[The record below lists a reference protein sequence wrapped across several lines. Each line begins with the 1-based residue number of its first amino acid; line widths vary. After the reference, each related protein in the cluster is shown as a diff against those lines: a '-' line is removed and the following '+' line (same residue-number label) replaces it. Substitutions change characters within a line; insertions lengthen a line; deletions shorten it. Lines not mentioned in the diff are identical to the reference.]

1 MSPLT
6 ARQMPST
13 SSSRTPFDSAA
24 VAAAWITGPS
34 ASGSEN
40 GTPSSSTSPPATA
53 AARAASRDVST
64 SGKPPIRYGI
74 SAARLPLASAK
85 AADSWSLIE
94 REDLGQILVAAAG
107 ERHQVERRLRVL
119 HEPGQR
125 VGRLERGHDALQA
138 GDLLE
143 RGDRLGVGDRVVDHA
158 TLVAQPRVLGPGARV
173 VEAGRHRV
181 GFEHL
186 AVVVLQHGGQRAG
199 RDAAGARGQRGA
211 VAAGVEPVAARLD
224 ADQPDLAVVEET

>member
-40 GTPSSSTSPPATA
+40 GTPSSRTSPPAA
-53 AARAASRDVST
+53 AAAKAASRDVST

-74 SAARLPLASAK
+74 SAARLPLPSAK
-85 AADSWSLIE
+85 AADSRSLIE
-94 REDLGQILVAAAG
+94 REDLGQVLVAAAG
-107 ERHQVERRLRVL
+107 ERHKVELRLRVL

-125 VGRLERGHDALQA
+125 VRRLERGDDALQA

-143 RGDRLGVGDRVVDHA
+143 RGDRLGVGDRVVDDA
-158 TLVAQPRVLGPGARV
+158 PLVAQPGVLGPGARV
-173 VEAGRHRV
+173 VEPGRHRV
-181 GFEHL
+181 RLEHL
-186 AVVVLQHGGQRAG
+186 AVVVLEHRGQRAVQDAAGGGGQR
-199 RDAAGARGQRGA
+199 
-211 VAAGVEPVAARLD
+211 
-224 ADQPDLAVVEET
+224 